1 MDAARFVVDALERAG
16 VRHVVVAP
24 GSRSAP
30 LVYALAEAQADQR
43 ITAHVRID
51 ERVAG
56 FTALGLALGTK
67 GPAAIVTT
75 SGTAVGNLLPAVME
89 ANHAG
94 VPLLVLSADRPE
106 ELRGTGANQTTFQ
119 LDLFGDHVR
128 FATDVAAGSDPSSAI
143 STALTAALG
152 RLEGIPAGPV
162 QVNLAFRDPLTPA
175 LDGSE
180 WERLLPVIETPDA
193 AAGIT
198 DELLLAAQAV
208 SDTDADTDDAVT
220 AAAVSGTEAAPEPGD
235 GTNAGYLAEGPLQPF
250 SSSSDGPASGPSS
263 SHRTVV
269 VAGHG
274 AGPEAEHFA
283 RMLGLPL
290 LAEPSSNAR
299 FGPNAIGPYRMLL
312 DKFGPE
318 SALPIERV
326 VVFGRPTLSR
336 QISTLLARTD
346 LERALFVPAPV
357 PWFEPG
363 RRTELILTQWDQ
375 LLGFAGRGPD
385 GWLQAWQWAGEQAE
399 LALDSELAGTSKDT
413 GGRPGGGKLAA
424 ASTLN
429 GLQLARAVWDTAQK
443 DTGSIL
449 MLGSSNPVRDADLA
463 GQPTVKNGAAVHANR
478 GLAGIDGTISTA
490 TGLALATG
498 KTTRVLLGDVT
509 FLHDSGALN
518 IGPMEALPQIQVIV
532 LNDGGGGIFS
542 VLEHGKLAE
551 APNYTAAV
559 ERFFGT
565 PHTAS
570 LGALAAAFGWSHVSV
585 GTAEQLA
592 KALAAPVLWPCV
604 IEVVASERA
613 DLRELHAT
621 IAEAIASS

>member
-1 MDAARFVVDALERAG
+1 MDAARYVVDALERAG

-30 LVYALAEAQADQR
+30 LVYALAEAEADNR
-43 ITAHVRID
+43 ITVHVRID

-56 FTALGLALGTK
+56 FTALGLALGAK

-94 VPLLVLSADRPE
+94 VPLLVLSADRPV
-106 ELRGTGANQTTFQ
+106 ELRGTGANQTTVQ
-119 LDLFGDHVR
+119 LDLFGEHVR
-128 FATDVAAGSDPSSAI
+128 FATDVAAGSDPTGAVA
-143 STALTAALG
+143 TALTAAMG
-152 RLEGIPAGPV
+152 RLDGIPAGPV

-175 LDGSE
+175 VDGSE
-180 WERLLPVIETPDA
+180 WERLMPVIETP
-193 AAGIT
+193 
-198 DELLLAAQAV
+198 ELG
-208 SDTDADTDDAVT
+208 TDADANTNTDDAGSGSE
-220 AAAVSGTEAAPEPGD
+220 ASGTLAAPEPGD
-235 GTNAGYLAEGPLQPF
+235 GVSETTVEGLPAEMFQPF
-250 SSSSDGPASGPSS
+250 STPTS

-274 AGPEAEHFA
+274 AGPEAEYFA
-283 RMLGLPL
+283 RLLGLPL

-299 FGPNAIGPYRMLL
+299 FGPNAIGAYRLLL
-312 DKFGPE
+312 DQFGPE
-318 SALPIERV
+318 RMHPIERV

-336 QISTLLARTD
+336 QISNLLARTD
-346 LERALFVPAPV
+346 LERALFVPVPV

-375 LLGFAGRGPD
+375 LLGFAGRGPE
-385 GWLQAWQWAGEQAE
+385 GWLQAWQQASGHAEAALNSALTGTGKDAG
-399 LALDSELAGTSKDT
+399 D
-413 GGRPGGGKLAA
+413 RPGRGKLGA

-429 GLQLARAVWDTAQK
+429 GLQVARAVWEAAQK
-443 DTGSIL
+443 DAGSIL

-463 GQPTVKNGAAVHANR
+463 AQPTQTNHIAVHANR

-498 KTTRVLLGDVT
+498 QTTRVLMGDVT

-518 IGPMEALPQIQVIV
+518 IGPAEALPKLQVIV

-542 VLEHGKLAE
+542 ILEHGKLAE
-551 APNYTAAV
+551 APNYAAAV

-585 GTAEQLA
+585 GTAAQLA
-592 KALAAPVLWPCV
+592 KALAVPVLWPCV
-604 IEVVASERA
+604 IEVAAASRA
-613 DLRELHAT
+613 DLRELHAS
-621 IAEAIASS
+621 IAAAVLSS